1 MKKWI
6 INTIYVLAGTA
17 VGLSFVPVLARSTL
31 FTTTN
36 VQSAIIT
43 EQDAIDIAQ
52 NYTDEIFD
60 SISIKLNE
68 DDKEYD
74 IILENDLKKADVEID
89 ATTGAVKDW
98 DVELKNTNLLTNF
111 ITSEEAQTIAL
122 EKAGEGFTV
131 LSVELDDDEDDLD
144 YELVL
149 LSNRFKIEVEIDA
162 KKGIVI
168 NWEVHEL
175 ETTQSTALISVAE
188 VKRLALEKAGT
199 TYVIVSVEIEEDDN
213 ELIYE
218 VKLSSLKRMIEAEY
232 NAKTGELLEWEVKVD
247 KTNGSMRTNVNQT
260 DTERANN
267 ARREVLSTF
276 ITREVAIAIA
286 RRQIGDTPILIKIS
300 LDDEDD
306 SYPEY
311 NLEFKKGSIEYNF
324 EIDAING
331 VIIEFEIED

>member
-17 VGLSFVPVLARSTL
+17 VGLSVVPALASSTL
-31 FTTTN
+31 FTAAN

-52 NYTDEIFD
+52 NHTDEIFE
-60 SISIKLNE
+60 IRSIKLNE
-68 DDKEYD
+68 VDKEYE
-74 IILENDLKKADVEID
+74 IILVNDSKKADVEID

-98 DVELKNTNLLTNF
+98 EVDFKSTNLVTNI
-111 ITSEEAQTIAL
+111 ITSEEAQKIAL

-131 LSVELDDDEDDLD
+131 LSIELDKDKHDLY

-149 LSNRFKIEVEIDA
+149 LSSRIKIDVEIDA
-162 KKGIVI
+162 KKGIVK
-168 NWEVHEL
+168 NWETSEF
-175 ETTQSTALISVAE
+175 ETTQSTTLFSVAE

-199 TYVIVSVEIEEDDN
+199 NYVIVSVEIEEDDHKM
-213 ELIYE
+213 IYE
-218 VKLSSLKRMIEAEY
+218 VKLSSSKRLIEAEY
-232 NAKTGELLEWEVKVD
+232 DAMTGELLEWEVKVD
-247 KTNGSMRTNVNQT
+247 KSNVNQT
-260 DTERANN
+260 DTERTNN
-267 ARREVLSTF
+267 DRREVVSTL
-276 ITREVAIAIA
+276 ITREEAIAIA

-300 LDDEDD
+300 LDDED

-311 NLEFKKGSIEYNF
+311 NLEFKNGNVEYEF
-324 EIDAING
+324 EINAMSG